1 MNPEDILKTRFEL
14 SRFRPGQR
22 EIIDHLLN
30 GQSVIVTM
38 PTGSGKSLCYQL
50 PALMIEGVTLVVSP
64 LIALMKD
71 QVDTLKQL
79 NIPATF
85 INSTIS
91 WKETLK
97 RFSEIKKGEIRLV
110 YIAPERFYSN
120 SFLQLIKSVEVS
132 LFVVDEAHCISQW
145 GHDFRPSYLRLK
157 DIIYTVGNP
166 PVGAFTATATLDVRR
181 DIRTQ
186 LGLTEAAEII
196 TGFDRPN
203 LKYVALYLKN
213 DREKEKELL
222 RILPTVPGSG
232 ILYVGT
238 KKLVVSLTSLL
249 KLEGYSVTGYHGG
262 MEKVEREQAQN
273 DWISGEKS
281 IIVATNAFGMG
292 IDKPDVR
299 FVLHYTMPGTIEAYY
314 QESGRAGRD
323 GITAYCVSFSSY
335 SDVRLQEFFIDNAHP
350 PREVIIDIY
359 DFIFSLNQQDI
370 FLTHKEIAEKTGSRI
385 KEMMVGSALAIME
398 RAGLIKRLSRG
409 EHLMEI
415 ELLPETDTV
424 KKVKRDTQHGILLDE
439 LKKRIPDPD
448 LPAMRILPETLT
460 QATGLTRA
468 QLSTTLMNLENKG
481 LISYQPPFR
490 GRGVRLTSQRM
501 PASKLPIDFEAIEKH
516 RDYQLKQLAKM
527 RKYYSIRR
535 CRRNYLLEYFGE
547 SPHSKNCRGCD
558 VCLNWIS
565 PVESEAKEH
574 PFRIH
579 GIRVKSFAQP
589 QVKDLAIDILNLV
602 QDVDG
607 EFGSGVL
614 AKTLAGSQS
623 KRLSLKLKTSLWYGK
638 YGQLTRKFISEVLDK
653 MEKQEYFHRTSGLYP
668 VLLLSGKGKDI
679 LSGNRSMADLKID
692 EVTGKACSTASTM
705 PVTTPQ
711 LGGSQKPY
719 DRKLYERLKHLRST
733 LSNGKPAYT
742 IFSDSI
748 LKEMCRYYPS
758 TSDEFGALTG
768 IGPVKLRKYGGSF
781 TGIIKQYLAENPDA
795 VKDKKHS
802 KILPESLHESWSYY
816 KAGLGL
822 QEIAAKRGL
831 KESTIVNHL
840 CQLASF
846 GKTIDMERFLPK
858 GKIWTIQKAVRQ
870 SKTESLCAI
879 KDTLCAHF
887 SGGDTISYDEIR
899 LVLSCVGNTTR
910 DS

>member
-1 MNPEDILKTRFEL
+1 MVPEYILKTRFEL
-14 SRFRPGQR
+14 SQFRPGQR

-97 RFSEIKKGEIRLV
+97 RFSEIKNGEIHLV

-157 DIIYTVGNP
+157 DAIYTVGNP
-166 PVGAFTATATLDVRR
+166 PVGAFTATATLDVQR

-186 LGLTEAAEII
+186 LGLTDAAEII

-213 DREKEKELL
+213 DKEKEKELL
-222 RILPTVPGSG
+222 RILPTVQGSG

-238 KKLVVSLTSLL
+238 KKLVASLTNLL

-262 MEKVEREQAQN
+262 MEKAEREQAQN
-273 DWISGEKS
+273 DWISGKTS
-281 IIVATNAFGMG
+281 NIVATNAFGMG

-299 FVLHYTMPGTIEAYY
+299 FVFHYTMPGTVEAYY

-359 DFIFSLNQQDI
+359 NFLFSLNRQDI
-370 FLTHKEIAEKTGSRI
+370 FLTHREIAEKTGSGI

-398 RAGLIKRLSRG
+398 RAGLIKRLSRSD
-409 EHLMEI
+409 HLMEI
-415 ELLPETDTV
+415 EFLPETNTL
-424 KKVKRDTQHGILLDE
+424 KKIKHDTQQGILLDE
-439 LKKRIPDPD
+439 LMKRVPDPD
-448 LPAMRILPETLT
+448 SPVIRILPETLT

-468 QLSTTLMNLENKG
+468 QLSTTLMNLGKKS
-481 LISYQPPFR
+481 LIGYLPPFR

-501 PASKLPIDFEAIEKH
+501 PASKLTIDFEAIEKH

-565 PVESEAKEH
+565 PGKSEAREH
-574 PFRIH
+574 SFRA
-579 GIRVKSFAQP
+579 KSFVQP
-589 QVKDLAIDILNLV
+589 EVKDLALDILNFV

-607 EFGSGVL
+607 EFGSGAL

-623 KRLSLKLKTSLWYGK
+623 ERLSLKLKTSLWYGK
-638 YGQLTRKFISEVLDK
+638 YEQFTRKFISKVLDK
-653 MEKQEYFHRTSGLYP
+653 MEKQGYFHRTSGLYP
-668 VLLLSGKGKDI
+668 ALLLSGKGKDV
-679 LSGNRSMADLKID
+679 LSGNRSMVDLKID
-692 EVTGKACSTASTM
+692 QVTGKAYATASTM
-705 PVTTPQ
+705 PANGPR
-711 LGGSQKPY
+711 LDGAQKPY
-719 DRKLYERLKHLRST
+719 DRKLYELLKHLRST
-733 LSNGKPAYT
+733 LANGKPAYT
-742 IFSDSI
+742 VFSDRI

-758 TSDEFGALTG
+758 TSAEFGALTG

-802 KILPESLHESWSYY
+802 KILSESLHESWSYY

-846 GKTIDMERFLPK
+846 GKTIDTERFLPK
-858 GKIWTIQKAVRQ
+858 GKIWIIQKAIRQ
-870 SKTESLCAI
+870 SKIESLSAI
-879 KDTLCAHF
+879 KDTLCDHF
-887 SGGDTISYDEIR
+887 SRGDTISYDEIR